1 MRGEVRRSLV
11 HHIYACW
18 THKANAGL
26 FADTDKELDF
36 QPKNFVN
43 HIRTHN
49 QKLQQKQA
57 ELQEEG
63 DAVGDLWQKHQMD
76 SSSPRK
82 RHVNFTNLHPF
93 VPEGESS
100 QRHQDNIKG
109 CEALIWSMVPNI
121 KGYEHSPLEVVK
133 AVKFSTCIAELQKKQ
148 NQDIESLQMGALRT
162 KSTSRSCRTSMLTSR
177 ASDFTKIT
185 TIVRSSATF
194 FTSTSEWRCLI
205 HSC

>member
-1 MRGEVRRSLV
+1 MKRRGSVRGRADAGTGSGPGVERVITTTIVECTTKSFDKSRLSYKMREMQWETFGRS
-11 HHIYACW
+11 I
-18 THKANAGL
+18 KASM
-26 FADTDKELDF
+26 E
-36 QPKNFVN
+36 
-43 HIRTHN
+43 
-49 QKLQQKQA
+49 
-57 ELQEEG
+57 
-63 DAVGDLWQKHQMD
+63 

-82 RHVNFTNLHPF
+82 RRVDFTNLHPF
-93 VPEGESS
+93 VPEAESS
-100 QRHQDNIKG
+100 QRQQDNIEG

-121 KGYEHSPLEVVK
+121 KGYEHSPLEAVK